1 MRHSFRPFAT
11 RGSDEEPASGVW
23 MGSGKADRCLSA
35 PRLVGPGAD
44 GVVHRPAEAQA
55 TGCARGLTDPG
66 DGVAHEADRSLAPG
80 RRSTPPLF
88 FVPRPGRIAMSVE
101 LIPKKPPARR
111 KPPSFADY
119 RTRPTPRRVANSGS
133 VARKSGLHFSGSAAR
148 QGRKVARQ
156 SGSRRMSWCGSTAAL
171 VATPHPVPLPSG
183 ARGRLWRGRAP
194 IITLAPFGAS
204 KG

>member
-23 MGSGKADRCLSA
+23 MGSGEADRCLSA
-35 PRLVGPGAD
+35 PRLVGPGAG

-80 RRSTPPLF
+80 RQSTPPLF

-148 QGRKVARQ
+148 QGRKVAGQ
-156 SGSRRMSWCGSTAAL
+156 SGSRRMGGHALTIAL
-171 VATPHPVPLPSG
+171 VATPHPVPLPRG
-183 ARGRLWRGRAP
+183 ARGR
-194 IITLAPFGAS
+194 
-204 KG
+204 

>member
-23 MGSGKADRCLSA
+23 MGSGKADRCLFT
-35 PRLVGPGAD
+35 PRLVGPGAG

-80 RRSTPPLF
+80 RQSAPPLF

-119 RTRPTPRRVANSGS
+119 RTRPTPRRVANFGS

-148 QGRKVARQ
+148 QGRK
-156 SGSRRMSWCGSTAAL
+156 AA
-171 VATPHPVPLPSG
+171 
-183 ARGRLWRGRAP
+183 GRPGRAGWVGMLRRSLSWRP
-194 IITLAPFGAS
+194 LTLSLSPEGRGGEGTIRRGCAT
-204 KG
+204 

>member
-35 PRLVGPGAD
+35 PRLVGPGAG

-80 RRSTPPLF
+80 RLPPGHAGGWASPRF
-88 FVPRPGRIAMSVE
+88 FVPRPGRQAMSVE
-101 LIPKKPPARR
+101 LIPKKLPARR

-119 RTRPTPRRVANSGS
+119 RTRPTPRRVANFGS
-133 VARKSGLHFSGSAAR
+133 VARKSGFHFSGSAAR
-148 QGRKVARQ
+148 QGRKVAGQ
-156 SGSRRMSWCGSTAAL
+156 SGSRRMGGCASTAAL

-183 ARGRLWRGRAP
+183 ARGRLWRGCAQ
-194 IITLAPFGAS
+194 
-204 KG
+204 